1 MKHIVY
7 HSILSIVLFYSCNT
21 TSNPEEIEKW
31 KQEILQVEKDF
42 SEMSQ
47 KKGIHD
53 AFMYYAA
60 DDAVLKRDSLIIGKE
75 HIDNHLKSSTS
86 RNLSWT
92 PSFVDVSSSGDLGYT
107 YGTYTFT
114 YKDSLGKSQQDI
126 GLFHT
131 VWKRQDNGLWKFVYD

>member
-1 MKHIVY
+1 MKNI
-7 HSILSIVLFYSCNT
+7 SQIIIFLLLLFACKAKNNDDLT
-21 TSNPEEIEKW
+21 EKW
-31 KQEILQVEKDF
+31 KQEIRQVEKDF

-60 DDAVLKRDSLIIGKE
+60 EDAVLKRDSLIIGKE
-75 HIDNHLKSSTS
+75 NIDKHLKNSKS

-92 PSFVDVSSSGDLGYT
+92 PSFVDVSSSGDIGYT
-107 YGTYTFT
+107 YGTYTFA
-114 YKDSLGKSQQDI
+114 YKDSLGKSQKDI